1 MNVAYPDKSVSLNS
15 VPDHIV
21 MNTKA
26 ERVSGGI
33 ENIIYKLVVATERT
47 VKRFIISVALADYA
61 LNRENGIP

>member
-1 MNVAYPDKSVSLNS
+1 MNIPYPDESVSFYS
-15 VPDHIV
+15 VPYHIV
-21 MNTKA
+21 VNTKA

-33 ENIIYKLVVATERT
+33 ENIIYKFVVATERT